1 MMRPLS
7 IAALVLVTSC
17 STQSADT
24 ATGNFC
30 SRITDAAVRSAID
43 PDCTTLKKIIASVE
57 AQGFSTPQTNVQV
70 SVLVHSMI
78 GRLLGGLPG
87 ECVIHQ
93 LDQLLPPEDQTTL
106 IDVLPPA
113 SGGFRTTPIP
123 PVSDDRGR
131 ALVSSLLRAAP
142 EIRTACTKA
151 T

>member
-1 MMRPLS
+1 M
-7 IAALVLVTSC
+7 LVTSC
-17 STQSADT
+17 STQPTAT

-30 SRITDAAVRSAID
+30 GRITDAAIRSAID
-43 PDCTTLKKIIASVE
+43 PDCTTLKKTIASLE

-70 SVLVHSMI
+70 SVLVQSMI

-87 ECVIHQ
+87 DCVIHQ

-113 SGGFRTTPIP
+113 SGGFRATPMP

-131 ALVSSLLRAAP
+131 SLVSSLVHGPRHSGLVH
-142 EIRTACTKA
+142 EGHLA